1 MLEICCDTVSNSESL
16 MRLFSYFLK
25 KEAKILNSNEKLVN
39 FLKKQI
45 TVENEIVDS
54 LNSGLVEIRN
64 PPVKG
69 VLKGIS
75 LDSVKHAELYS
86 SAITLLTSVS
96 QALTQENLDKQK
108 ALVEKHI
115 QMEAELIEKL
125 DKVIPTIEN
134 KKVSLLL
141 NAILTDEKRHHEML
155 KMVLEIIVRGE
166 TITEEDWWELLWK
179 NVPFHGAP
187 GG

>member
-1 MLEICCDTVSNSESL
+1 MRGGENVSSN
-16 MRLFSYFLK
+16 
-25 KEAKILNSNEKLVN
+25 KELVEFMKRQIIIEK
-39 FLKKQI
+39 
-45 TVENEIVDS
+45 EIVDS
-54 LNSGLVEIRN
+54 LNKGIADIKN

-86 SAITLLTSVS
+86 AAVTLLTKVS
-96 QALTQENLDKQK
+96 TALKQENLDEQR

-115 QMEAELIEKL
+115 QMEAELIKKLEK
-125 DKVIPTIEN
+125 IMPTIEN
-134 KKVSLLL
+134 SKVQFLL
-141 NAILTDEKRHHEML
+141 NSILTDERRHHALL
-155 KMVLEIIVRGE
+155 KTVLEIIVHGE
-166 TITEEDWWELLWK
+166 TITEADWWEMLWE

>member
-1 MLEICCDTVSNSESL
+1 MKRQIV
-16 MRLFSYFLK
+16 
-25 KEAKILNSNEKLVN
+25 IEK
-39 FLKKQI
+39 
-45 TVENEIVDS
+45 EIVDS
-54 LNSGLVEIRN
+54 LKKGIVDIKN

-86 SAITLLTSVS
+86 AAVTLLTNVS
-96 QALTQENLDKQK
+96 QALKQENLDAQR

-115 QMEAELIEKL
+115 QMEAELIKKLEKTMP
-125 DKVIPTIEN
+125 VIEN
-134 KKVSLLL
+134 SKVKFLL
-141 NAILTDEKRHHEML
+141 NAVLTDERRHHAML
-155 KMVLEIIVRGE
+155 KMVLEIIVHGE
-166 TITEEDWWELLWK
+166 TITEADWWELLWK

>member
-1 MLEICCDTVSNSESL
+1 VI
-16 MRLFSYFLK
+16 
-25 KEAKILNSNEKLVN
+25 EK
-39 FLKKQI
+39 
-45 TVENEIVDS
+45 EIVDS
-54 LNSGLVEIRN
+54 LNKGIVDIKN

-86 SAITLLTSVS
+86 AAVTLLTNVS
-96 QALTQENLDKQK
+96 QALKQENLDAQR

-115 QMEAELIEKL
+115 QMEAELIKKIEK
-125 DKVIPTIEN
+125 VMPTIEN
-134 KKVSLLL
+134 KKVTFLL
-141 NAILTDEKRHHEML
+141 NAILADERRHHAML
-155 KMVLEIIVRGE
+155 KMVLEIIVHGE
-166 TITEEDWWELLWK
+166 TITEADWWELLWE

>member
-1 MLEICCDTVSNSESL
+1 MSSN
-16 MRLFSYFLK
+16 
-25 KEAKILNSNEKLVN
+25 NELVE
-39 FLKKQI
+39 FIKRQI
-45 TVENEIVDS
+45 IIEKEIVDS
-54 LNSGLVEIRN
+54 LNKGIADMKN

-86 SAITLLTSVS
+86 AAVALLTDVS
-96 QALTQENLDKQK
+96 QALKQENLDAQR

-115 QMEAELIEKL
+115 KMEAELIKKLEKNMS
-125 DKVIPTIEN
+125 TIEN
-134 KKVSLLL
+134 TKVLFLLKS
-141 NAILTDEKRHHEML
+141 ILTDERRHHALL
-155 KMVLEIIVRGE
+155 KTVLEIIVHGE
-166 TITEEDWWELLWK
+166 TITEADWWKMLWE